1 MEARNVTI
9 FLVILAVLL
18 IPIAAYLIK
27 GGSSGGRYTQ
37 DRGYQGADDRTA
49 TYGVVGDDTG
59 SGDCGNGG
67 SDSSSCP

>member
-1 MEARNVTI
+1 MTI

-18 IPIAAYLIK
+18 IPVAAYLIK

-37 DRGYQGADDRTA
+37 DRGYRSADDRAFTH
-49 TYGVVGDDTG
+49 GVVGGDPG

-67 SDSSSCP
+67 GGGDSSSCT